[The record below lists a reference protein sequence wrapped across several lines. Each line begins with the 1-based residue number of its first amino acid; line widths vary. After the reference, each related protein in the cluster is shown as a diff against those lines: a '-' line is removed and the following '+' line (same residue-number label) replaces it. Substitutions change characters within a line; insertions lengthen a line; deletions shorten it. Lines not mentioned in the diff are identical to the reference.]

1 MRKLLNVTP
10 LAHLASAT
18 DATCSTTDAACSSD
32 DARHAGRPTEDYLR
46 GLMAMCDK
54 DGDGRITEDEF
65 GELLVVLR
73 RTKEGQ

>member
-1 MRKLLNVTP
+1 MRKLLKVLPCT
-10 LAHLASAT
+10 LACSAT
-18 DATCSTTDAACSSD
+18 DTTCSTTDAACSSD

>member
-10 LAHLASAT
+10 LYLACSAT
-18 DATCSTTDAACSSD
+18 DAVCSSD

>member
-1 MRKLLNVTP
+1 M
-10 LAHLASAT
+10 ASAT
-18 DATCSTTDAACSSD
+18 DATCSATHAACSSD

>member
-1 MRKLLNVTP
+1 
-10 LAHLASAT
+10 
-18 DATCSTTDAACSSD
+18 
-32 DARHAGRPTEDYLR
+32 
-46 GLMAMCDK
+46 MAMCDK

>member
-1 MRKLLNVTP
+1 MRKLLKVTR
-10 LAHLASAT
+10 LYIGVFRNGRGV
-18 DATCSTTDAACSSD
+18 CSSD
-32 DARHAGRPTEDYLR
+32 DARHAARPTEDYLR

>member
-1 MRKLLNVTP
+1 MRKLLKVT
-10 LAHLASAT
+10 LLYVGLFRNGRGV
-18 DATCSTTDAACSSD
+18 CSSD